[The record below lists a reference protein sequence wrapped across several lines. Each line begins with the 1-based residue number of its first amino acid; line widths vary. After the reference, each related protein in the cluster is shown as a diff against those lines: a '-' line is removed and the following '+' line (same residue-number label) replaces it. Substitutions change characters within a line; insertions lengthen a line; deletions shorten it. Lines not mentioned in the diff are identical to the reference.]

1 MSAPMSFPR
10 RAAAL
15 LLLAALTGAH
25 PVFARADRPVRAPVQ
40 APTNVKVAPVRQAVA
55 APRPWLYENS
65 DVPIDPAWHF
75 GTLENGLR
83 YAIRRNGVPPGQ
95 VSIRVREDVGSLMER
110 PDERG
115 FAHFIEHLTFR
126 GSREVPDGEAKRVW
140 QRLGATFGSDSNA
153 QTTPTGTTFAL
164 DLPQADEAGLNESM
178 KILAGMFAAP
188 NIVPQAV
195 DAERAVIMAEMRES
209 YGPAV
214 VVGNA
219 AREFYFAGQPL
230 ATANPIGTTAS
241 LAAARAD
248 ALRAFHD
255 RWYRPERTVI
265 AISGDIDPAAME
277 VYVKRHFSGWKA
289 AAVATPLP
297 DFGQPD
303 PKAPQTRVLVN
314 AQSPT
319 SIGLA
324 WLRGWHPK
332 ADTIAYNQGKLIDTL
347 ALQLIN
353 RRLEQAARGGA
364 SYLQASV
371 DQQDVSRSVDGTFV
385 TITPLDNDWKRAL
398 ADVRAIIADATATPP
413 TQADTDREYT
423 QLETAFA
430 IAADNADTEASS
442 TQAETLMGAVDIR
455 ETTVTPQAA
464 LDIFRSARPLMT
476 PAKML
481 ESTRRMFTGVT
492 QRALLTLRAPEEGSE
507 QALAV
512 ALAAPVAP
520 AKDVRLAGG
529 SVTMD
534 ALPKLPPPGTV
545 VSREAMTALRI
556 ERVTF
561 SNGVTLILFAN
572 GAEHEKVRINVRF
585 GNGQQSFAPNTDAAL
600 WAAPYVLAANGIGN
614 LGQREL
620 DELTNGRR
628 MEFKFSVGEDA
639 FKLSAVSRPAD
650 YRDQLRLYATKLA
663 YPRWDPGPLARMKA
677 VLIAADSASM
687 SSPDALLN
695 RDLNWLLRDRDLRFA
710 PATADRIKALTPE
723 KFRAIWEPLL
733 ASGPIEVQ
741 IFGDVKADEAIDAV
755 AATFGALPPRQAVTP
770 PSRNRKLRFARH
782 VKTPVVLRHDG
793 DAEQAAAIIAW
804 PTGGGYANIRES
816 RQLETLAQIINDR
829 LFERLRSMDG
839 AAYSPNV
846 SNYWPL
852 TFAKGGNIVVSSQVK
867 PERIAL
873 FVTMVH
879 DIAHDLAVTPVTD
892 DELRRTL
899 APMRQLLE
907 RASTGNAFWMAQ
919 TEGASRDPAVISALR
934 SFGSDLL
941 QVKAADIQK
950 LAAKYLVER
959 KSWSAIVLPRDT
971 PVPPDLAA
979 IWPKAGRSGVAA
991 R

>member
-1 MSAPMSFPR
+1 MLHPW

-15 LLLAALTGAH
+15 ILLAAWPVTQPVLARTGQPAK
-25 PVFARADRPVRAPVQ
+25 ARA
-40 APTNVKVAPVRQAVA
+40 AVA
-55 APRPWLYENS
+55 AKPVIAPRPWLYENS
-65 DVPIDPAWHF
+65 DVPIDPAWTF

-95 VSIRVREDVGSLMER
+95 VSIRVRADVGSLMER

-153 QTTPTGTTFAL
+153 QTTPTATTFAL
-164 DLPQADEAGLNESM
+164 DLPQADDAGLDESM
-178 KILAGMFAAP
+178 KILAGMLAEP

-195 DAERAVIMAEMRES
+195 EAERAVVLAEMRES
-209 YGPAV
+209 YGPAM

-219 AREFYFAGQPL
+219 AREFYFAGQ
-230 ATANPIGTTAS
+230 AKGAG
-241 LAAARAD
+241 
-248 ALRAFHD
+248 
-255 RWYRPERTVI
+255 
-265 AISGDIDPAAME
+265 
-277 VYVKRHFSGWKA
+277 
-289 AAVATPLP
+289 TPLP

-303 PKAPQTRVLVN
+303 PKAPGARVLVE
-314 AQSPT
+314 AQSPV
-319 SIGLA
+319 SVGLA
-324 WLRGWHPK
+324 WLRPWHPK
-332 ADTIAYNQGKLIDTL
+332 ADTIVYNQGKLTDTL

-353 RRLEQAARGGA
+353 RRLEQAAQRGA
-364 SYLQASV
+364 SYVQASV

-385 TITPLDNDWKRAL
+385 TITPIENDWQRAL
-398 ADVRAIIADATATPP
+398 ADVRAIIADAMATPP
-413 TQADTDREYT
+413 DKADIDREYA

-442 TQAETLMGAVDIR
+442 AQAETLIGAVDIR

-464 LDIFRSARPLMT
+464 LDIFRSARPMMT
-476 PAKML
+476 PGKML
-481 ESTRRMFTGVT
+481 ESTRRMFSGTA
-492 QRALLTLRAPEEGSE
+492 QRALLTLRAPEAGAD
-507 QALAV
+507 QALAA

-520 AKDVRLAGG
+520 AKDVRLAAG

-534 ALPKLPPPGTV
+534 SLPKLPPPGKV
-545 VSREAMTALRI
+545 VSRQAMTSLRI
-556 ERVTF
+556 EKIGF
-561 SNGVTLILFAN
+561 ANGVTLILFAN
-572 GAEHEKVRINVRF
+572 NAEREKVRINVRF
-585 GNGQQSFAPNTDAAL
+585 GNGQQSFAPRTDAAL

-620 DELTNGRR
+620 DDLTNGRR

-639 FKLSAVSRPAD
+639 FKLAALSRPAD

-663 YPRWDPGPLARMKA
+663 YPRWDPAPLARIKA
-677 VLIAADSASM
+677 VFLAADSASR

-695 RDLNWLLRDRDLRFA
+695 RDLHWLLRNRDLRFA
-710 PATADRIKALTPE
+710 PPSPERVRALTPE
-723 KFRAIWEPLL
+723 NFRATWEPLL

-741 IFGDVKADEAIDAV
+741 IFGDVKADEAIKAV
-755 AATFGALPPRQAVTP
+755 AETFGALPPREAKTP
-770 PSRNRKLRFARH
+770 PSRNRKMRFPRH
-782 VKTPVVLRHDG
+782 VRSPVILRHEG
-793 DAEQAAAIIAW
+793 AAEQAAAVMAW
-804 PTGGGYANIRES
+804 PTGAGYKNLRES
-816 RQLETLAQIINDR
+816 RQLETVSQIINDR

-839 AAYSPNV
+839 AAYSPSV

-852 TFAKGGNIVVSSQVK
+852 TFDKGGYIVVSSQIK

-873 FVTMVH
+873 FATMVQ
-879 DIAHDLAVTPVTD
+879 DIARDLAEKPVSK
-892 DELRRTL
+892 DELQRTL
-899 APMRQLLE
+899 VPMRQLLE

-919 TEGASRDPAVISALR
+919 MEGESRDPGVLPAMR

-941 QVKAADIQK
+941 QVTPADIQR

-959 KSWSAIVLPRDT
+959 KSWSAIVLSRDT
-971 PVPPDLAA
+971 AVPPDLAA
-979 IWPKAGRSGVAA
+979 IWPRVGRAGTAA

>member
-1 MSAPMSFPR
+1 MLHPW

-15 LLLAALTGAH
+15 ILLAAWPVTQPVLARTGQPAK
-25 PVFARADRPVRAPVQ
+25 ARA
-40 APTNVKVAPVRQAVA
+40 AVA
-55 APRPWLYENS
+55 AKPVIAPRPWLYENS
-65 DVPIDPAWHF
+65 DVPIDPAWTF

-153 QTTPTGTTFAL
+153 QTTPTATTFAL
-164 DLPQADEAGLNESM
+164 DLPQADDAGLDESM
-178 KILAGMFAAP
+178 KILAGMLAEP

-195 DAERAVIMAEMRES
+195 EAERAVVLAEMRES

-230 ATANPIGTTAS
+230 ADSNPIGTTAA
-241 LAAARAD
+241 LGAATAEG
-248 ALRAFHD
+248 LRAFHE

-265 AISGDIDPAAME
+265 AISGDIDPEKME

-289 AAVATPLP
+289 KGPGTPLP

-303 PKAPQTRVLVN
+303 PKAPGARVLVEP
-314 AQSPT
+314 QSPV
-319 SIGLA
+319 SVGLA
-324 WLRGWHPK
+324 WLRPWHPK
-332 ADTIAYNQGKLIDTL
+332 ADTIVYNQGKLTDTL

-353 RRLEQAARGGA
+353 RRLEQAAQRGA
-364 SYLQASV
+364 SYVQASV

-385 TITPLDNDWKRAL
+385 TITPIENDWQRAL
-398 ADVRAIIADATATPP
+398 ADVRAIIADAMATPP
-413 TQADTDREYT
+413 DKADIDREYA

-442 TQAETLMGAVDIR
+442 AQAETLIGAVDIR

-464 LDIFRSARPLMT
+464 LDIFRSARPMMT
-476 PAKML
+476 PDKML
-481 ESTRRMFTGVT
+481 ESTRRMFSGTA
-492 QRALLTLRAPEEGSE
+492 QRALLTLRAPEAGAD
-507 QALAV
+507 QALAA

-520 AKDVRLAGG
+520 AKDVRLAAG

-534 ALPKLPPPGTV
+534 SLPKLPPPGKV
-545 VSREAMTALRI
+545 VSRQAMTSLRI
-556 ERVTF
+556 EKIGF
-561 SNGVTLILFAN
+561 ANGVTLILFAN
-572 GAEHEKVRINVRF
+572 NAEREKVRINVRF
-585 GNGQQSFAPNTDAAL
+585 GNGQQSFAPKTDAAL

-620 DELTNGRR
+620 DDLTNGRR
-628 MEFKFSVGEDA
+628 MEFKFSVGENA
-639 FKLSAVSRPAD
+639 FKLAALSRPAD

-663 YPRWDPGPLARMKA
+663 YPRWDPAPLARIKA
-677 VLIAADSASM
+677 VFLAADSASR

-695 RDLNWLLRDRDLRFA
+695 RDLHWLLRNRDLRFA
-710 PATADRIKALTPE
+710 PPSPERVRALTPE
-723 KFRAIWEPLL
+723 SFRATWEPLL

-741 IFGDVKADEAIDAV
+741 IFGDVKADEAIKAV
-755 AATFGALPPRQAVTP
+755 AETFGALPPREAKTP
-770 PSRNRKLRFARH
+770 PSRNRKMRFPRH
-782 VKTPVVLRHDG
+782 VRSPVILRHEG
-793 DAEQAAAIIAW
+793 AAEQAAAVMAW
-804 PTGGGYANIRES
+804 PTGAGYKNLRES
-816 RQLETLAQIINDR
+816 RQLETVSQIINDR

-839 AAYSPNV
+839 AAYSPSV

-852 TFAKGGNIVVSSQVK
+852 TFDKGGYIVVSSQIK

-873 FVTMVH
+873 FATMVQ
-879 DIAHDLAVTPVTD
+879 DIARDLAEKPVSK
-892 DELRRTL
+892 DELQRTL
-899 APMRQLLE
+899 VPMRQLLE

-919 TEGASRDPAVISALR
+919 MEGESRDPGVLPAMR

-941 QVKAADIQK
+941 QVTPADIQR

-959 KSWSAIVLPRDT
+959 KSWSAIVLSRDT
-971 PVPPDLAA
+971 AVPPDLAA
-979 IWPKAGRSGVAA
+979 IWPRVARAGTAA